1 MIYKIVKLF
10 VNALTSDD
18 KHYLLNKENLTQ
30 PSQMQLSEKQKT
42 FSETFLA
49 FSKSMLNFPDILKKD
64 NPYS

>member
-49 FSKSMLNFPDILKKD
+49 FLKSMLNFPDILKKD